1 MRRISQVQI
10 TAHVRDT
17 VNVHK
22 NLVEKL
28 ERKKRVARLGYTL
41 YDNIKMGTKYL
52 CCEIWTGFT

>member
-1 MRRISQVQI
+1 MQI